1 MTFTAVGAVALAA
14 SVSASQALDT
24 INFLSA
30 NERTTSIYPQQVAQ
44 ELGFFE
50 AEGLEVNFLSSA
62 TTIPYVAFLSNGDA
76 DLVMLDSAQVFQA
89 VNANQ
94 PISVIYEVM
103 QFAPEGIAVMADN
116 PIQGLADLKGKTIGL
131 ASDRDQI
138 TTIISLET
146 VGLSIDDVTT
156 VVVGDQGPILAKSLT
171 GGAIDA
177 YAGGS
182 NDLNAI
188 EANGVAI
195 RNITPAAVSQN
206 PGNSIVIWN
215 GRKDELRGPVARFL
229 RAWSMANMAAVLDNK
244 AVASIMNKTI
254 PEQWENVPVG
264 MKLMQTATYK
274 TNLRRTRDF
283 GEPQPDVWQKVQAP
297 YIKLGE
303 IDGPLDPAVFV
314 DTSFIEAAN
323 EFTTEQVKAALEKWK
338 QENKDSLLP

>member
-1 MTFTAVGAVALAA
+1 MALTA
-14 SVSASQALDT
+14 SVASSQALDT

-50 AEGLEVNFLSSA
+50 AEGLEVNFLASA

-89 VNANQ
+89 VNTKQ

-103 QFAPEGIAVMADN
+103 QFAPEGIAVKADS
-116 PIQGLADLKGKTIGL
+116 PIVGLADLKGKTVGL

-156 VVVGDQGPILAKSLT
+156 VVVGDQGPILARSMI
-171 GGAIDA
+171 GGQIDA
-177 YAGGS
+177 FAGGS
-182 NDLNAI
+182 NDLAAI
-188 EANGVAI
+188 EANDVAI

-215 GRKDELRGPVARFL
+215 GRKDELRDSVTRFL
-229 RAWSMANMAAVLDNK
+229 RAWSMANMAAVLDIK
-244 AVASIMNKTI
+244 TVAAIMNKTI
-254 PEQWENVPVG
+254 PEQWENAPVG
-264 MKLMQTATYK
+264 MKLMETATYK

-283 GEPQPDVWQKVQAP
+283 GEPQSDVWVKVQAP

-303 IDGPLDPAVFV
+303 IDGPLDPVDFV
-314 DTSFIEAAN
+314 DASFIKAAN
-323 EFTTEQVKAALEKWK
+323 EFTTDQVKAALAKWK
-338 QENKDSLLP
+338 QENPDALLP